1 MLNDSLFVSDKVVK
15 KEVELPDGSKH
26 ELYFKELSHVDFRK
40 YLMAEQSED
49 DNTKAESTARL
60 IALSLCD
67 EAGKPALD
75 FKQALKLNIAA
86 TTAITNAIMQ
96 VNGFGAEAKNA

>member
-26 ELYFKELSHVDFRK
+26 ELYFRELSHVDFRK
-40 YLMAEQSED
+40 YIMAEQSDND
-49 DNTKAESTARL
+49 DEKAQSTAKL

-67 EAGKPALD
+67 ENGKPALD
-75 FKQALKLNIAA
+75 LKQALKLNISA
-86 TTAITNAIMQ
+86 TTAIANAIMQ
-96 VNGFGAEAKNA
+96 VNGFGAETKNA

>member
-1 MLNDSLFVSDKVVK
+1 MLNDSLFVSDKVVQ

-26 ELYFKELSHVDFRK
+26 QLWFKELSHVDFRK
-40 YLMAEQSED
+40 YLMAEQSDD
-49 DNTKAESTARL
+49 DNIKAESTAKL
-60 IALSLCD
+60 IASSLCD
-67 EAGKPALD
+67 EQGKPAVTLA
-75 FKQALKLNIAA
+75 QALKLNIAA

>member
-1 MLNDSLFVSDKVVK
+1 MLNNSLFVSDNVVK

-40 YLMAEQSED
+40 YLMAEQSD
-49 DNTKAESTARL
+49 DENVKAESTARL
-60 IALSLCD
+60 IALSMCD
-67 EAGKPALD
+67 ESGKTAID

-96 VNGFGAEAKNA
+96 VNGFGAETKNA

>member
-26 ELYFKELSHVDFRK
+26 DLFFKELSHVDFRK
-40 YLMAEQSED
+40 YIIAEQADD
-49 DNTKAESTARL
+49 DNVKAESTARL
-60 IALSLCD
+60 IALSLCNED
-67 EAGKPALD
+67 GSSAID
-75 FKQALKLNIAA
+75 FKKALKLNIVA

-96 VNGFGAEAKNA
+96 VNGFGVETKNA